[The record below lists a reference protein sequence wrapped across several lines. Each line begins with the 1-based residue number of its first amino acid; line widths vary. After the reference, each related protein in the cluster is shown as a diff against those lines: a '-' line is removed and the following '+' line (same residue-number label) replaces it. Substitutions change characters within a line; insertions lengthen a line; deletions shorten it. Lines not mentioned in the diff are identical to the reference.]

1 MKGFMEVLKM
11 KQTKKPT
18 RNQRELL
25 QRKFNIDT
33 EGVRIVE
40 ETKDYIT
47 VQHKN
52 NNVETFWK
60 QEV

>member
-1 MKGFMEVLKM
+1 M

-25 QRKFNIDT
+25 EKQFHIDT
-33 EGVRIVE
+33 DGVRIVE

-47 VQHKN
+47 VQHVN
-52 NNVETFWK
+52 GSIETFWK
-60 QEV
+60 

>member
-1 MKGFMEVLKM
+1 M

-25 QRKFNIDT
+25 EKLEVNT
-33 EGVRIVE
+33 EGVRIVVD
-40 ETKDYIT
+40 TKDYIT

-52 NNVETFWK
+52 GHIETFWK
-60 QEV
+60 